1 MVIPADNLVRACEV
15 LSVHDGDTVRV
26 RLAHGFSGVESRV
39 LLRLVGINA
48 RELAE
53 PGGREARD
61 HLAELLPPG
70 TGYAVS
76 GIRPDKYSSRIDGVL
91 WSPLLG
97 DVVSVADR
105 MVLDGHAAP
114 WDGTGP
120 RPVPPWPVPA
130 DLRRGERL
138 VAADLWNVNWERP
151 SAGVQLLPVP
161 ASIPSTAYAP
171 REDFSAFYDPDDQ

>member
-1 MVIPADNLVRACEV
+1 MAIPADNLVRACEV
-15 LSVHDGDTVRV
+15 LSIHDGDTVRV

-39 LLRLVGINA
+39 LLRLVGINC

-61 HLAELLPPG
+61 HLAEMLPPG
-70 TGYAVS
+70 TGYSVS
-76 GIRPDKYSSRIDGVL
+76 GIRPDKFSGRVDGVL

-105 MVLDGHAAP
+105 MVLDGYAAP

-120 RPVPPWPVPA
+120 RPVPPWPVAA

-138 VAADLWNVNWERP
+138 VAASEWNVEWERP
-151 SAGVQLLPVP
+151 STP
-161 ASIPSTAYAP
+161 P
-171 REDFSAFYDPDDQ
+171 RMVEILAVV

>member
-1 MVIPADNLVRACEV
+1 MSIPVDNLVRACEV

-26 RLAHGFSGVESRV
+26 RLSHGFSGVESRV
-39 LLRLVGINA
+39 LLRLAGINC

-53 PGGREARD
+53 PGGRESRG
-61 HLAELLPPG
+61 HLVELLPPG

-76 GIRPDKYSSRIDGVL
+76 GIRPDKYSGRVDAVL
-91 WSPLLG
+91 WSPLLS
-97 DVVSVADR
+97 DVLSVADR
-105 MVLDGHAAP
+105 MVLDGYAAP

-130 DLRRGERL
+130 GLRRGERL

-151 SAGVQLLPVP
+151 SAAVQLLPVP
-161 ASIPSTAYAP
+161 TP
-171 REDFSAFYDPDDQ
+171 